1 LENQNSTQESDLQ
14 QPRGTSRGF
23 DTNAVDDPQ
32 APAYYSQRSIMIFS
46 VVFSVIFGAALLIF
60 NLKENKPKWLVALYA
75 ILYTVFM
82 LSVLSNFERNT
93 GITLAANALGAYFLI
108 TVFWNKY
115 VGRATLYR
123 KKSITKPLI
132 ISIIITVPL
141 AALAIYSAMHPEL

>member
-1 LENQNSTQESDLQ
+1 
-14 QPRGTSRGF
+14 
-23 DTNAVDDPQ
+23 
-32 APAYYSQRSIMIFS
+32 MIFS

-93 GITLAANALGAYFLI
+93 GITLAANALGAYFLV

-115 VGRATLYR
+115 IGRATLYR
-123 KKSITKPLI
+123 KKSIKKPLI